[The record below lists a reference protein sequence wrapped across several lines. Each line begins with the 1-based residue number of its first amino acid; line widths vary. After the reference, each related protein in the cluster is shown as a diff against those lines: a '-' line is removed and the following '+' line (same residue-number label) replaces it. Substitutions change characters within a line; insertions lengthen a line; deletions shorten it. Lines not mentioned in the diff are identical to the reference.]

1 MTEQSIGVIMPLAEF
16 VRDGPSQLEALD
28 LRWVQLNCW
37 DPALYTD
44 ENLRLTEKALE
55 SGIQVSSLW
64 AGWGRPAVW
73 DFVEGPLT
81 LGIVPAAFRAARID
95 MLKRGADFA
104 AALGLTDLTTHMGFI
119 PENPATTEY
128 REVVAAVRELASYC
142 RQRDLYLNFETGQE
156 TPTTLMRIIADVGT
170 GNLGI
175 NLDPANLLLYGKA
188 NPVDAVDILV
198 DPATQRTLVRG
209 VHVKDG
215 EYPTDP
221 QRLGEEKPVGQ
232 GRVHFEQLVPKLLSC
247 GYDGAWIIEREISGP
262 QQKEDIRLAR
272 ALMESILG
280 GNE

>member
-1 MTEQSIGVIMPLAEF
+1 MTEHKIGVIMPLAEF
-16 VRDGPSQLEALD
+16 VEDGPSQLEALG
-28 LRWVQLNCW
+28 LCWVQLNCW
-37 DPALYTD
+37 DPALYTA
-44 ENLRLTEKALE
+44 ENLRRTREVLGR
-55 SGIQVSSLW
+55 GIEVSSLW

-81 LGIVPAAFRAARID
+81 LGIVPEAYRAARID

-104 AALGLTDLTTHMGFI
+104 AELGLSDLTTHMGFI

-128 REVVAAVRELASYC
+128 CGVVAAVRELATYC

-170 GNLGI
+170 GNLGV

-198 DPATQRTLVRG
+198 DPASQRTLVRG

-272 ALMESILG
+272 ALIESILDG
-280 GNE
+280 GA

>member
-1 MTEQSIGVIMPLAEF
+1 MTEHKIGVIMPLAEF

-37 DPALYTD
+37 DPALYAD

-104 AALGLTDLTTHMGFI
+104 AALGLTDLATHMGFI
-119 PENPATTEY
+119 PENPSTTEY

-232 GRVHFEQLVPKLLSC
+232 GRVHFEQLVPKLLSY